1 MFFEYLR
8 ISPSYA
14 LALGCSSIEDFVERL
29 GDRDRAERVWKVK
42 QDMGDVFAYLYR
54 DWFIERG
61 LELFGVHSEKPTVS
75 AVSRLSPQESD
86 VEITDA
92 GQQKLHEYIQTRYQK
107 QGRPDSALVVVPLG
121 QSRTATVRQLKKLLA
136 TIEKEHPPAV
146 PDTQYPMEINKM
158 RFNRLL
164 AGLRLVYHRAA
175 RPERGGLWRA
185 AARAKIS
192 QTYRAI
198 DPNAQKKDAK
208 SAEGRRLLSI
218 MASRLYHDT
227 QIIAEN
233 AAMGKF
239 PSLDPISQA
248 QAGVKELQEKLHAMI
263 KWEKQKKA
271 EVLKSA
277 QSKDDRAG

>member
-8 ISPSYA
+8 ISPSYS
-14 LALGCSSIEDFVERL
+14 LALGCSSVEDFVEQL
-29 GDRDRAERVWKVK
+29 GDRERAVRVWRVK

-61 LELFGVHSEKPTVS
+61 LDLFGVHSEKPTVS
-75 AVSRLSPQESD
+75 AVSRLSPQGSD
-86 VEITDA
+86 AEITDA
-92 GQQKLHEYIQTRYQK
+92 GQQKLHEYVQTRYQK
-107 QGRPDSALVVVPLG
+107 QGRPDSALVLVPLG
-121 QSRTATVRQLKKLLA
+121 QSRTAMVRQLKKLLA
-136 TIEKEHPPAV
+136 TIEKEHPPAI
-146 PDTQYPMEINKM
+146 PPTLYPMEVNKM

-164 AGLRLVYHRAA
+164 AGIRLVYQRAA

-192 QTYRAI
+192 QTYKAI
-198 DPNAQKKDAK
+198 DPNAQKKDANT
-208 SAEGRRLLSI
+208 AEGRRLLSI

-239 PSLDPISQA
+239 PSLDPISVA
-248 QAGVKELQEKLHAMI
+248 PAGVEALQKKLRAMI
-263 KWEKQKKA
+263 QWEKQRKA
-271 EVLKSA
+271 EILASRQA
-277 QSKDDRAG
+277 KDDRVG